1 MAIGCTVVPM
11 AALLGGVR
19 RVGPST
25 ASTIATAEPLVT
37 AALAML
43 VVGERL
49 APVQWLGA
57 ALVVGAVLWL
67 RGSRPRRDP
76 APDADPAPAVRE
88 PVGEPA

>member
-1 MAIGCTVVPM
+1 MALACTVLPM

-25 ASTIATAEPLVT
+25 ASIVATAEPLVT
-37 AALAML
+37 AGLAML
-43 VVGERL
+43 VVGEHL

-67 RGSRPRRDP
+67 RAPR
-76 APDADPAPAVRE
+76 AAPARAA
-88 PVGEPA
+88 VGEAA